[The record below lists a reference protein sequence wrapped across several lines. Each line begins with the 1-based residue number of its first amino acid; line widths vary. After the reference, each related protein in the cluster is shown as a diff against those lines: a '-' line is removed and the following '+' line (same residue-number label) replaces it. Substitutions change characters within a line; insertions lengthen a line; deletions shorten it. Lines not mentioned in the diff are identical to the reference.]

1 MDIPEALEH
10 VRQHHRA
17 VLATSRQD
25 GSPQLSP
32 IAVTADAD
40 GRLLISSRETA
51 YKVRNLRR
59 RPTASVCAFTDAF
72 FGPWVQFDGD
82 VEIVSLPDA
91 MDLLI
96 DYYRSVSGEHPDW
109 DDYRAAMVRDQ
120 RCIIRITP
128 RRAGPNVSG

>member
-10 VRQHHRA
+10 VRHNHRA

-32 IAVTADAD
+32 ITVAADAE

-72 FGPWVQFDGD
+72 FGAWVQIDGD

-91 MDLLI
+91 MEQLI

-109 DDYRAAMVRDQ
+109 DDYRAAMTREQ
-120 RCIIRITP
+120 RVIIRFAIE
-128 RRAGPNVSG
+128 RAGPTVSG

>member
-1 MDIPEALEH
+1 MDITEALEH

-17 VLATSRQD
+17 VLATGRQD

-32 IAVTADAD
+32 VTVAADQE
-40 GRLLISSRETA
+40 GRLMISSRETA

-59 RPTASVCAFTDAF
+59 RPSASVCAFTDAF
-72 FGPWVQFDGD
+72 FGPWVQIDGD
-82 VEIVSLPDA
+82 VEIVPLPEA

-96 DYYRSVSGEHPDW
+96 DYYRSVAGEHSDW